1 MANPYIHN
9 SVLTRE
15 QALDLLQCYARFIA
29 PTAAAARCGVS
40 RQTASALY
48 LKLSQ
53 RLHEKHSRHHT
64 ADDDAS
70 RIRTAHNQA
79 EVKDAYARYLHG
91 STLDEYRRARE
102 GRMLV
107 PDEYGPALVAQE
119 LKRHWGKLSEKAFLY
134 HYALIKRT
142 AEYRI
147 DWMHLLGVGDMSS
160 PSVALGASNQ
170 IFRDLEASLK
180 KEPLSTK
187 KNKNEE

>member
-15 QALDLLQCYARFIA
+15 QVLDLLQCYARFIA

-40 RQTASALY
+40 RQTTSALY

-53 RLHEKHSRHHT
+53 RLHEKHSRPHT
-64 ADDDAS
+64 ADDEAS
-70 RIRTAHNQA
+70 RIRDVHDQA
-79 EVKDAYARYLHG
+79 EVKDAYAHYLNG
-91 STLDEYRRARE
+91 STLDEYRIARE

-142 AEYRI
+142 ADYRI
-147 DWMHLLGVGDMSS
+147 DWMHLLGTEDMSS

-170 IFRDLEASLK
+170 IFRDLETSLK
-180 KEPLSTK
+180 ERPLGQK
-187 KNKNEE
+187 MG